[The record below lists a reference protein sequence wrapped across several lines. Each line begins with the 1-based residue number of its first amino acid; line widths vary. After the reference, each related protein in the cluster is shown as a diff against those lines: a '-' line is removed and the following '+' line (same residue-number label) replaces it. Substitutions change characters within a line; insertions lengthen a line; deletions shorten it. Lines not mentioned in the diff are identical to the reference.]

1 MFFSSARDSINEIKE
16 SFSKESLLGSFLFF
30 LVLSSWYVL
39 RPVRNEM
46 AVANV
51 DDLPYL
57 LAAGAIAMLLINPIY
72 SLVVSKTNLR
82 KIVIYCYSFLI
93 VNLLIFL
100 STWKFLGIGDSVWI
114 GRIFYV
120 WCNVYSFFVVSIFW
134 VVIINIFRNSK
145 TRSFYGV
152 IMAGGSLGAI
162 FGSEISKRF
171 SNSFDVYGL
180 EFFTLSAAILLFFAM
195 LLAMNITRSK
205 MNEKILDKNSVGGGS
220 LDSIKNSIQS
230 EEIRNI
236 AAYVWM
242 WTCLMTIQWITAI
255 NIIEEWSS
263 DSQQRISFFA
273 TIEQI
278 VSPLTLL
285 IQLFLTNIIIRKVG
299 IKNIMILYGFLFLIA
314 YLLYGFFPSIVAVA
328 IVTVF
333 LRVFEYGFN
342 KPTREIIYST
352 LKQNDR
358 YKSSVLIDTFVSRF
372 GDLTGSAL
380 IKLAGFTTITFNAL
394 PLMAL
399 PIAGYLSFLGM
410 RISKENKIK
419 DL

>member
-1 MFFSSARDSINEIKE
+1 MFVSSLRDSINEIKE

-72 SLVVSKTNLR
+72 SWVVSKTNLR

-100 STWKFLGIGDSVWI
+100 STWKFLGIGDSVWV

-171 SNSFDVYGL
+171 SNSFDEYGL

-380 IKLAGFTTITFNAL
+380 IKLAGFTTITFNSL

-410 RISKENKIK
+410 RISKENKIR

>member
-72 SLVVSKTNLR
+72 SWVVSKTNLR

-100 STWKFLGIGDSVWI
+100 STWKFLGIGDSVWV

-195 LLAMNITRSK
+195 LLAMSITRSK

-220 LDSIKNSIQS
+220 LDSIKNSIKS

-380 IKLAGFTTITFNAL
+380 IKLAGFTTITFNSL

-410 RISKENKIK
+410 RISKENKIR

>member
-1 MFFSSARDSINEIKE
+1 MFFSLARDSINEVKE

-72 SLVVSKTNLR
+72 SWVVSKTNLR

-100 STWKFLGIGDSVWI
+100 STWKFLGIGDSVWV

-171 SNSFDVYGL
+171 SNSFDEYGL

-236 AAYVWM
+236 AVYVWM

-380 IKLAGFTTITFNAL
+380 IKLAGFTTITFNSL

-410 RISKENKIK
+410 RISKENKIR

>member
-1 MFFSSARDSINEIKE
+1 MFFSSSRDSINEIKE

-72 SLVVSKTNLR
+72 SWIVSKTNLR
-82 KIVIYCYSFLI
+82 KIVMYCYSFLI

-100 STWKFLGIGDSVWI
+100 STWKFLGIGDSVWV

-195 LLAMNITRSK
+195 LLAMSITRSK
-205 MNEKILDKNSVGGGS
+205 MNEKILNKNSVGGGS
-220 LDSIKNSIQS
+220 LDSIKNSIKS

-236 AAYVWM
+236 ASYVWM

-299 IKNIMILYGFLFLIA
+299 IKNIMVLYGFLFLIA
-314 YLLYGFFPSIVAVA
+314 YLFYGFFPSIVAVA

-352 LKQNDR
+352 LKRNDR

-380 IKLAGFTTITFNAL
+380 IKLAGFTSITFNAL
-394 PLMAL
+394 PLMAI

>member
-1 MFFSSARDSINEIKE
+1 MFFSSARVSINEIKE

-57 LAAGAIAMLLINPIY
+57 LAAGAVAMLLINPIY
-72 SLVVSKTNLR
+72 SWVVSKTNLR

-100 STWKFLGIGDSVWI
+100 STWKFLGIGDSVWV

-171 SNSFDVYGL
+171 SNSFDEYGL

-380 IKLAGFTTITFNAL
+380 IKLAGFTTITFNSL

-410 RISKENKIK
+410 RISKENKIR

>member
-72 SLVVSKTNLR
+72 SWVVSKTNLR

-100 STWKFLGIGDSVWI
+100 STWKFLGIGDSVWVV
-114 GRIFYV
+114 RIFYV

-171 SNSFDVYGL
+171 SNSFDEYGL

-380 IKLAGFTTITFNAL
+380 IKLAGFTTITFNSL

-410 RISKENKIK
+410 RISKENKIR

>member
-72 SLVVSKTNLR
+72 SWVVSKTNLR

-100 STWKFLGIGDSVWI
+100 STWKFLGIGDSVWV

-171 SNSFDVYGL
+171 SNSFDEYGL

-299 IKNIMILYGFLFLIA
+299 IKNIMVLYGFLFLIA

-380 IKLAGFTTITFNAL
+380 IKLAGFTTITFNSL

-410 RISKENKIK
+410 RISKENKIR

>member
-1 MFFSSARDSINEIKE
+1 MKLIHT
-16 SFSKESLLGSFLFF
+16 LFK
-30 LVLSSWYVL
+30 
-39 RPVRNEM
+39 R
-46 AVANV
+46 
-51 DDLPYL
+51 
-57 LAAGAIAMLLINPIY
+57 
-72 SLVVSKTNLR
+72 
-82 KIVIYCYSFLI
+82 
-93 VNLLIFL
+93 NLLIFL
-100 STWKFLGIGDSVWI
+100 STWKFLGIGDSVWV

-171 SNSFDVYGL
+171 SNSFDEYGL

-380 IKLAGFTTITFNAL
+380 IKLAGFTTITFNSL

-410 RISKENKIK
+410 RISKENKIR

>member
-72 SLVVSKTNLR
+72 SWVVSKTNLR

-100 STWKFLGIGDSVWI
+100 STWKFLGIGDSVWV

-171 SNSFDVYGL
+171 SNSFDEYGL

-195 LLAMNITRSK
+195 LLAMSITRSK

-380 IKLAGFTTITFNAL
+380 IKLAGFTTITFNSL

-410 RISKENKIK
+410 RISKENKIR

>member
-72 SLVVSKTNLR
+72 SWVVSKTNLR

-100 STWKFLGIGDSVWI
+100 STWKFLGIGDSVWV

-171 SNSFDVYGL
+171 SNSFDEYGL

-314 YLLYGFFPSIVAVA
+314 YLFYGFFPSIVAVA

-380 IKLAGFTTITFNAL
+380 IKLAGFTTITFNSL

-410 RISKENKIK
+410 RISKENKIR

>member
-72 SLVVSKTNLR
+72 SWVVSKTNLR

-100 STWKFLGIGDSVWI
+100 STWKFLGIGDSVWV

-171 SNSFDVYGL
+171 SNSFDEYGL

-230 EEIRNI
+230 EDIRNI
-236 AAYVWM
+236 AVYVWM

-380 IKLAGFTTITFNAL
+380 IKLAGFTTITFNSL

-410 RISKENKIK
+410 RISKENKIR

>member
-30 LVLSSWYVL
+30 LVLSSCYVL

-72 SLVVSKTNLR
+72 SWVVSKTNLR

-100 STWKFLGIGDSVWI
+100 STWKFLGIGDSVWV

-171 SNSFDVYGL
+171 SNSFDEYGL

-380 IKLAGFTTITFNAL
+380 IKLAGFTTITFNSL

-410 RISKENKIK
+410 RISKENKIR

>member
-51 DDLPYL
+51 DDLPFL

-72 SLVVSKTNLR
+72 SWVVSKTNLR
-82 KIVIYCYSFLI
+82 RIVIYCYSFLI

-100 STWKFLGIGDSVWI
+100 STWKFLGIGDSVWV

-171 SNSFDVYGL
+171 SNSFDEYGL

-195 LLAMNITRSK
+195 LLAMSITRSK

-220 LDSIKNSIQS
+220 LDSIKNSIKS

-380 IKLAGFTTITFNAL
+380 IKLAGFTTITFNSL

-410 RISKENKIK
+410 RISKENKIR